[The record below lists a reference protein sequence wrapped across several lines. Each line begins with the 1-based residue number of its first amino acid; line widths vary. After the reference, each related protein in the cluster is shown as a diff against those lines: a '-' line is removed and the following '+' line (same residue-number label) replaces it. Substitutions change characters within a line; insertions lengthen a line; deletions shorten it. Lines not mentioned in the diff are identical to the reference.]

1 MAKTGKEQA
10 KAGRGGKRS
19 TSWEPG
25 ESANP
30 RGRPKKGESFSEVIR
45 ERFTRPK
52 KQKVAD
58 KAIGL
63 AEDGDMTAMKFL
75 RDTTEG
81 RPAQPIVGDDEAPI
95 PITLQLGNGPA
106 KTPKEMTDAE
116 LKAAQEQLGD
126 DGDGD

>member
-1 MAKTGKEQA
+1 MGKTAKEQQ
-10 KAGRGGKRS
+10 KKRPRGRPFPG
-19 TSWEPG
+19 G
-25 ESANP
+25 ESGNP

-63 AEDGDMTAMKFL
+63 AEDGDVTAMKFL

-81 RPAQPIVGDDEAPI
+81 RPAQPIVGDEEAPI
-95 PITLQLGNGPA
+95 PVSLQFGKGPA

-116 LKAAQEQLGD
+116 LEAAREQLDD
-126 DGDGD
+126 DGD